1 MQGPQG
7 SRARDGRVSISTI
20 SSNTRFISAA
30 HADGRNCP
38 GSTRIW
44 WRRSGRRAR
53 ISLGGAPSVP
63 REVSGIWVS
72 PAPQSPQSR
81 LLLPP
86 PLSCSPIVLCTSIH
100 VFAASVRLT
109 DCRHF
114 CQITLERRLAGG
126 QGRAGEVT
134 HPVLRNVALFGSITF
149 IPPSHFL
156 SSAAK
161 KLPRRLIWLRRA
173 SALLILGTACI
184 SRHVDRTTSG
194 PLIARSRFCRTPP
207 SLTGQR
213 HGRGRGRARLL
224 HEVSTEL
231 RVPAAFPFTR
241 VRHTYTMQNGPPHGF
256 KHTYSGTDIRVKS
269 PRSSHPHAVPLA
281 STGSAGAPPRLLAA
295 V

>member
-109 DCRHF
+109 DRRHF
-114 CQITLERRLAGG
+114 CQITLERRLPGG

-134 HPVLRNVALFGSITF
+134 HPVLRNVELFGSITF
-149 IPPSHFL
+149 TFP
-156 SSAAK
+156 
-161 KLPRRLIWLRRA
+161 
-173 SALLILGTACI
+173 
-184 SRHVDRTTSG
+184 V
-194 PLIARSRFCRTPP
+194 FCREEAP
-207 SLTGQR
+207 SATHL
-213 HGRGRGRARLL
+213 
-224 HEVSTEL
+224 
-231 RVPAAFPFTR
+231 AATCLCS
-241 VRHTYTMQNGPPHGF
+241 
-256 KHTYSGTDIRVKS
+256 TYSRYRLHLQACRSDHFGAANCQIQILQDSSKS
-269 PRSSHPHAVPLA
+269 DRAAPWPWTGACSSTA
-281 STGSAGAPPRLLAA
+281 
-295 V
+295 